1 MVVAHLWFGELS
13 IAMNSSL
20 TALLSGDYQP
30 STVLVVP
37 TYDLSFLHRK
47 FAQVIR
53 HYEVYRMTEPQAIVE
68 AIRQW
73 DFRLSKYHTSLIS
86 FTLLE
91 LYIMERKKRDAKPK
105 VVESKPV
112 QTPFKGFI
120 NISLTDEDKALLMD
134 TDPYA
139 AIGEFIE
146 DILDFGKMSV
156 SYDGKSY
163 NCACVIKEGD
173 WAGYCISSFAD
184 APLFAVMVTAYKL
197 RTYGTRLGD
206 FATRDA
212 NKPSFG

>member
-1 MVVAHLWFGELS
+1 MQR
-13 IAMNSSL
+13 SL
-20 TALLSGDYQP
+20 TELLSGDYQP
-30 STVLVVP
+30 STVLVIP

-53 HYEVYRMTEPQAIVE
+53 HYEVYRITEPQAIIE

-91 LYIMERKKRDAKPK
+91 VYIMERKKRDPKPK
-105 VVESKPV
+105 VVESKPAA
-112 QTPFKGFI
+112 TPFKGFI
-120 NISLTDEDKALLMD
+120 NISLTDDDKALLVE
-134 TDPYA
+134 TDPHA

-146 DILDFGKMSV
+146 DILDYGKMSV
-156 SYDGKSY
+156 SFDGKSY
-163 NCACVIKEGD
+163 NCAVVIKEGD
-173 WAGYCISSFAD
+173 FAGYCVSSFAD
-184 APLFAVMVTAYKL
+184 APFFAIMVTAYKL
-197 RTYGTRLGD
+197 RTYWSRLGD